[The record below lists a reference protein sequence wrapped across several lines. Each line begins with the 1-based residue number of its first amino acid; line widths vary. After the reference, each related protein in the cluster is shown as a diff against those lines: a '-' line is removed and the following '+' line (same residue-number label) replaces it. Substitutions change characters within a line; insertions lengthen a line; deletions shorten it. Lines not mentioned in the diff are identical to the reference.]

1 MVSDSCLVTKSCL
14 TLCDPMDSSPPGSF
28 VLWIL
33 QARILDWVAISFSRK
48 KKKDILYV
56 IFGKQIW
63 STSFNFYVLNLIQ
76 GGRHAGADGACTV
89 SGAASRPAPFPAPTG
104 APPSAYPSLGK
115 FICSSVVKYC
125 KFVLSMRWE
134 ILLGRYDSSLFS

>member
-48 KKKDILYV
+48 KKKKTFCD
-56 IFGKQIW
+56 FWK
-63 STSFNFYVLNLIQ
+63 
-76 GGRHAGADGACTV
+76 ADMKHQ
-89 SGAASRPAPFPAPTG
+89 
-104 APPSAYPSLGK
+104 L
-115 FICSSVVKYC
+115 
-125 KFVLSMRWE
+125 
-134 ILLGRYDSSLFS
+134 